1 MMETLQRLSRLSG
14 PDFIIAA
21 EAVAIAVPLEIAL
34 RCMRLDT
41 IVVRLGKASRVERSG
56 ANTLDLERAARLV
69 EAVASFYP
77 LKATCLKKSLVLFRI
92 LRRRG
97 IPVEFRLGVSKLHGD
112 FTSHAWLEC
121 QGRVLLGEG
130 MTDRYRPLPAVTRIG

>member
-1 MMETLQRLSRLSG
+1 MLKKLQRLSRLSG
-14 PDFIIAA
+14 QDVVVAV
-21 EAVAIAVPLEIAL
+21 EAVAIAIPLEIAL
-34 RCMRLDT
+34 RCLRLDT
-41 IVVRLGKASRVERSG
+41 LVARLGKASRVERSG
-56 ANTLDLERAARLV
+56 ADTLDVERAARLV

-121 QGRVLLGEG
+121 QGRVLLGQG
-130 MTDRYRPLPAVTRIG
+130 ITDRYTLLPAVTRIG